1 MFRKCSKFD
10 CGAPFDYR
18 EGQLIRSCESPM
30 DGQSLAHQ
38 QRIEHFWLC
47 GSCSKL
53 YVFEYK
59 VGTGMT
65 IKLRVREER
74 ERAAPSFVTGA

>member
-1 MFRKCSKFD
+1 
-10 CGAPFDYR
+10 
-18 EGQLIRSCESPM
+18 M